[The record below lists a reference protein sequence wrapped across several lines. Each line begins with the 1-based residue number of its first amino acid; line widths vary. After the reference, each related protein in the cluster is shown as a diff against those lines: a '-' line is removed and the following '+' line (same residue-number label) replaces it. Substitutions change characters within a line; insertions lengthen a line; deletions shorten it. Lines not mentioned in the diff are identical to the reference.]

1 MIKGF
6 LSKMCSV
13 AALPFLLFSCSVM
26 AQSTDKKLVLKNTT
40 DTLSEL
46 TVYLPNAK
54 AATGRAVVCCPG
66 GGYTHLAME
75 HEGHNWAEYFNAQGI
90 ALVVLKYRMPNGD
103 RNIPLSDAYSA
114 IRMVRDNAKDWHV
127 NPNDVGIMGSSAGG
141 HLASAV
147 STHADEAVRPNF
159 TILFYPV
166 ISMNEYETHKGSCVG
181 FLGDKRNDKALQWE
195 WNSATAVKPGT
206 PPAIILLASDDNAV
220 PALTN
225 SVSYY
230 TAMIKAGNRCALM
243 CYPSGGHGFGFKSTF
258 KYHDQML
265 GELTRWLETLPS
277 KK

>member
-1 MIKGF
+1 
-6 LSKMCSV
+6 MCSV

-90 ALVVLKYRMPNGD
+90 DLVVLKYRMPNGD

-166 ISMNEYETHKGSCVG
+166 IINIFPLDEVYIIDDRC
-181 FLGDKRNDKALQWE
+181 KRRLDIVRNVRDQVSLHLL
-195 WNSATAVKPGT
+195 
-206 PPAIILLASDDNAV
+206 ILHAGADCLINTF
-220 PALTN
+220 TN
-225 SVSYY
+225 
-230 TAMIKAGNRCALM
+230 
-243 CYPSGGHGFGFKSTF
+243 
-258 KYHDQML
+258 
-265 GELTRWLETLPS
+265 
-277 KK
+277 